1 MKHIRTL
8 DGVRGFAVIIVM
20 LFHLE
25 IPGFS
30 LGWAGVPLFFCL
42 SGFLITGILLEQKQ
56 QPFKEYLGGFLLN
69 RLLRIFPL
77 FYAYLLVNYLFLKAT
92 GQSAAGYIWF
102 ILYLQNLYIGITGT
116 TPGFVIQTWSLAA
129 EEQFY
134 WLWPLAIFFLKG
146 RVMVKVFIPLI
157 IFSLLARSFIY
168 HASGNNPYMFNA
180 TLLSCTDALILGAL
194 FAKIKDYKSAPRVAF
209 WMLLAGLA
217 LSAYAVITTG
227 LSAFWLPSGWVGKCG
242 YLPTSMAMVFT
253 AIIFY
258 VYHWDKQA
266 ISNPLAS
273 VLENKFLVYTGKISY
288 GLYMWHLACFFAITV
303 IGRKFGVDNHSLIF
317 FIIALLF
324 AYLVSTLS
332 YYLFEVHFLKLKRKA
347 RRTVTSPNG
356 IVL

>member
-8 DGVRGFAVIIVM
+8 DGVRGFAVLIVM
-20 LFHLE
+20 FFHLE

-42 SGFLITGILLEQKQ
+42 SGFLITSILLEQKQ
-56 QPFKEYLGGFLLN
+56 RPFKEYLGGFLFN

-92 GQSAAGYIWF
+92 GQSANGYIWF
-102 ILYLQNLYIGITGT
+102 VIYLQNLYIGITGT

-134 WLWPLAIFFLKG
+134 WLWPFAIFFLKE

-157 IFSLLARSFIY
+157 IFSVLARSFIY

-194 FAKIKDYKSAPRVAF
+194 FAKIKDLAVAPRAAL
-209 WMLLAGLA
+209 WMLIIGLIV
-217 LSAYAVITTG
+217 SAYAVVTTG

-258 VYHWDKQA
+258 VYHWDKTGRV
-266 ISNPLAS
+266 NPLS
-273 VLENKFLVYTGKISY
+273 RVLKSKFMVYTGKISY
-288 GLYMWHLACFFAITV
+288 GLYMWHLACFFAIT
-303 IGRKFGVDNHSLIF
+303 IIFKKLGMGNHSVIYF
-317 FIIALLF
+317 CVSLLVT
-324 AYLVSTLS
+324 YLVASLS
-332 YYLFEVHFLKLKRKA
+332 YYLFEVHFLKLKRKSS
-347 RRTVTSPNG
+347 RKVTPANG
-356 IVL
+356 LIS